1 MNTDLYPSKNKVKQV
16 GSILASAEPDE
27 ATRVEAIR
35 IMGLWRSAHEPALH
49 AIFRKMRDIPNQ
61 YRGAIVAARLK
72 RLATIEGKL
81 RRPGTTFQLN
91 TMYDIAGCRCILPSV
106 DDLRTVQSRIES
118 EESIRKSHDYLTYP
132 KTSGYRGSHLIVDVA
147 LPNSPYGKLPVEIQ
161 LRTKLQHLWSTAVET
176 FDICQKQ
183 GVKFDQAQSSAAA
196 RAFALVSNLFA
207 RREGLPLPAETPQDK
222 RDTIEEL
229 KTIDQRINLF
239 DQLRAYAN
247 SVSIVAKEPD
257 GATTAPA
264 ACYLLSMMYA
274 DAFGIAEGFTSVE
287 AALRRYTELEQ
298 RNQADDD
305 AVLVITS
312 SERDIN
318 CAFPNYT
325 SNISEFLD
333 LLSSYLRA

>member
-1 MNTDLYPSKNKVKQV
+1 MKTDLYPSKNKVRQV

-27 ATRVEAIR
+27 ATRAEAIR

-91 TMYDIAGCRCILPSV
+91 TMYDIAGCRCILPNV

-161 LRTKLQHLWSTAVET
+161 LRTKLQHLWSTAVEA

-183 GVKFDQAQSSAAA
+183 ASSSTKSNPRRQRGPSRSSQISLRAVRASPCPRKRPKTNGILSKSLKRSTNASTSSTSSA
-196 RAFALVSNLFA
+196 
-207 RREGLPLPAETPQDK
+207 PTQTPS
-222 RDTIEEL
+222 R
-229 KTIDQRINLF
+229 
-239 DQLRAYAN
+239 
-247 SVSIVAKEPD
+247 
-257 GATTAPA
+257 
-264 ACYLLSMMYA
+264 
-274 DAFGIAEGFTSVE
+274 
-287 AALRRYTELEQ
+287 
-298 RNQADDD
+298 
-305 AVLVITS
+305 S
-312 SERDIN
+312 SPKSPTGQPPRPPPVT
-318 CAFPNYT
+318 CSP
-325 SNISEFLD
+325 
-333 LLSSYLRA
+333 